1 RRKAAIKAT
10 FLCMVSV
17 KYLTRFASNWAGIPD
32 GTLVHKHQKQQS
44 PDFRRGSVLEYGTGG
59 RT

>member
-1 RRKAAIKAT
+1 
-10 FLCMVSV
+10 M
-17 KYLTRFASNWAGIPD
+17 TRFASNWAGIPD

-59 RT
+59 RTDWTGIPATTAKATLTFF

>member
-1 RRKAAIKAT
+1 
-10 FLCMVSV
+10 M
-17 KYLTRFASNWAGIPD
+17 TRFASNWAGIPD

-59 RT
+59 RTDWTGIPAATAKATLTFF